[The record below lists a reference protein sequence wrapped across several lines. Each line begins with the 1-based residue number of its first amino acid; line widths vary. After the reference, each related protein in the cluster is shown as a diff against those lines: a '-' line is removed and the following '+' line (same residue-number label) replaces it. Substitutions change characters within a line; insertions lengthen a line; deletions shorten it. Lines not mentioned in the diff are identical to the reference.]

1 MTKVILGELSDRK
14 IEIFLTPFALR
25 YAPTLSGA
33 PKRIVQCHAS
43 GIESSSVDA
52 ASTHRDWRWPR
63 PVIGGVDW
71 SVEPAVRSAS
81 GRTRRGA
88 LPARRARQP
97 RCRNLKHLCY
107 AMNCLE
113 SRLSFAP

>member
-25 YAPTLSGA
+25 YTLALSGA
-33 PKRIVQCHAS
+33 PKRILQCHAS
-43 GIESSSVDA
+43 SIESSSVDTV
-52 ASTHRDWRWPR
+52 STHHDWHWPR